1 MEAMGWSLMTIH
13 ANVEIL
19 WREKNEANKKNN
31 RNKWA
36 FGERG
41 SERETD
47 SLGSSIILFGCIS
60 QDSRK

>member
-1 MEAMGWSLMTIH
+1 MTIH

-19 WREKNEANKKNN
+19 WREKNEANTENN

-36 FGERG
+36 FGERE
-41 SERETD
+41 SERESD
-47 SLGSSIILFGCIS
+47 SLDSSVILFDCIS

>member
-1 MEAMGWSLMTIH
+1 MMIH

-19 WREKNEANKKNN
+19 WREKNEADTENN

-36 FGERG
+36 FGERV

-47 SLGSSIILFGCIS
+47 SLDSSIILFGSI
-60 QDSRK
+60 K